1 VFCLSD
7 NPNTSDKSNVEYVR
21 IGNTTFEIT
30 DFYDGEVSL
39 LELIKNA
46 LKRDAEAVLRRQD
59 NS

>member
-1 VFCLSD
+1 MFYLSD
-7 NPNTSDKSNVEYVR
+7 NPNPPDKANVEFVK

-39 LELIKNA
+39 LDLIKNA

-59 NS
+59 NA